1 MDFKRIFHIRN
12 EYTKNH
18 LGFKEVKKKII
29 YLFGFKITL
38 RRKIKMEIKNEERL
52 NWLISKV
59 TLLDKLIEEHKQHYA
74 YSKEMYWNLMS
85 EKLAPIQKSHIT
97 NKCLLLKYDNF
108 WEIGK
113 YCGPNL
119 GDNIQ
124 TLAVKR
130 LLDKF
135 FIQPMAYEFV
145 DRDCLTNYRGGGN
158 HTV

>member
-1 MDFKRIFHIRN
+1 MNFKRIFHIRN

-18 LGFKEVKKKII
+18 LGFKQSKRKII
-29 YLFGFKITL
+29 YFFGFKVTL
-38 RRKIKMEIKNEERL
+38 KCKIRAEIKNEERL
-52 NWLISKV
+52 NWLTQKV
-59 TLLDKLIEEHKQHYA
+59 TLLDKIYEEHKQHYV
-74 YSKEMYWNLMS
+74 YSKELYWNCIAQRLTPNS
-85 EKLAPIQKSHIT
+85 GETYIA
-97 NKCLLLKYDNF
+97 NKCLLFKYDNF

-135 FIQPMAYEFV
+135 YPTMTYEFV
-145 DRDCLTNYRGGGN
+145 DRDCLTNYMGGGM
-158 HTV
+158 